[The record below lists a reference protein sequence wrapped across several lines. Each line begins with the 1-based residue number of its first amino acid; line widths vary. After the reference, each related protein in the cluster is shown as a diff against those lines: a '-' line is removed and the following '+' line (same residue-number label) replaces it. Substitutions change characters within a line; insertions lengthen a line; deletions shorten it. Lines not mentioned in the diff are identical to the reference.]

1 MTKML
6 HRNIERLA
14 AARTMRA
21 EGNSKLRT
29 KDLRASGKEQNKI
42 EDKETKKKGP
52 RSRVEAQESQLKNAM
67 KKLNK

>member
-14 AARTMRA
+14 CARTMRA

-42 EDKETKKKGP
+42 EDKEATRKGP
-52 RSRVEAQESQLKNAM
+52 RSRAEAQESQLKNAM

>member
-1 MTKML
+1 
-6 HRNIERLA
+6 
-14 AARTMRA
+14 MRA

-42 EDKETKKKGP
+42 EDKEATRKGP
-52 RSRVEAQESQLKNAM
+52 RSRAEAQESQLKNAM